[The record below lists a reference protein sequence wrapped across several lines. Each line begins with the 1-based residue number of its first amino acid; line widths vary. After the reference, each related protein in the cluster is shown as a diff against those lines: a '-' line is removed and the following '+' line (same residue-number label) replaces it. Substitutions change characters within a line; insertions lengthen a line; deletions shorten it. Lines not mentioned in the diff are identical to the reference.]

1 MAFNHAAFCARLQ
14 KLRSLHQM
22 TQEQVAAAIGTT
34 TKFYSNIE
42 TGVRLPSLETFVAI
56 INALSIDANALLIDS
71 FESSK
76 LNAMNGNES
85 GRLFFYQPQLPYADT
100 ENSTSESDDE

>member
-1 MAFNHAAFCARLQ
+1 MGFNHEAFCARLQ

-22 TQEQVAAAIGTT
+22 TQEQVASAIGTT

-42 TGVRLPSLETFVAI
+42 RGERLPSLETFVAI

-71 FESSK
+71 FASSEW
-76 LNAMNGNES
+76 NAANNSEN
-85 GRLFFYQPQLPYADT
+85 GRLFFYQSQQHPMDQNA
-100 ENSTSESDDE
+100 E